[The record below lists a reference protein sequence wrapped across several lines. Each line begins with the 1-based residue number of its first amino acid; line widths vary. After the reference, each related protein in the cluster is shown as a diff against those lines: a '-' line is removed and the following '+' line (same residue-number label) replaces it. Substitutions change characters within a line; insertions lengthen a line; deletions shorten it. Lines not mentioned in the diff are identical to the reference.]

1 MVGISYVLL
10 PNCRVRVERA
20 GVQINPDQA
29 AGPVGKK
36 TDGPANVQTY
46 DPFAAGQPAT
56 STLDDDNTPAWR
68 VRLDASQTLPE
79 PGDLLTIT
87 ASTVA
92 PYLVGVSLL
101 VVRATPTTGSMPTFV
116 IYCRS
121 QNKVQF

>member
-1 MVGISYVLL
+1 MISISYVLL
-10 PNCRVRVERA
+10 PNCRVRIERA

-29 AGPVGKK
+29 AGSVIK

-56 STLDDDNTPAWR
+56 GTLDDDNTPAWR
-68 VRLDASQTLPE
+68 VRLDLSRTLPE

-101 VVRATPTTGSMPTFV
+101 VVRVTPTTGSMPTFIV
-116 IYCRS
+116 YCRS
-121 QNKVQF
+121 ANKVQV